1 MSRQAHKTVPRYLI
15 FKENINQAT
24 KEKLL
29 DLLVDARQLF
39 DDPSFVEDFLLTYRT
54 FIKDPII
61 IANKLFDYLL
71 DSNDP
76 TSSEHIA
83 RVVLSWV
90 NNHYSDFESNPKL
103 SEFLEKFDDY
113 LQHRVPECMRSWRH
127 TFNLICYTKSS
138 IRTITITRSTR
149 DDILNFEILGGSDT
163 LANNGIF
170 VSKIERHSKV
180 YEVGLRR
187 GDQVN

>member
-1 MSRQAHKTVPRYLI
+1 
-15 FKENINQAT
+15 
-24 KEKLL
+24 
-29 DLLVDARQLF
+29 
-39 DDPSFVEDFLLTYRT
+39 
-54 FIKDPII
+54 
-61 IANKLFDYLL
+61 
-71 DSNDP
+71 
-76 TSSEHIA
+76 
-83 RVVLSWV
+83 
-90 NNHYSDFESNPKL
+90 
-103 SEFLEKFDDY
+103 
-113 LQHRVPECMRSWRH
+113 MRSWRH

-187 GDQVN
+187 GDQ